1 MFRALV
7 RAAMAA
13 ILFAT
18 FLTPKSAFAADLTP
32 AQAASITASTNTYF
46 RALGR
51 GQVRTL
57 ATLTTPDFTVV
68 GPSGK
73 VYTMSQIS
81 RRIANVRLETGGIT
95 HQLKLGPTSI
105 SGNTITEAATISI
118 QGDMLTGG
126 DFASESYQRTT
137 KHTLTWVSDSSGAWL
152 LSKDEVLS
160 LVK

>member
-1 MFRALV
+1 MSLALV

-18 FLTPKSAFAADLTP
+18 FLTPESAFAADLTP
-32 AQAASITASTNTYF
+32 AQTASITTATHTYF

-51 GQVRTL
+51 GQTHTL
-57 ATLTTPDFTVV
+57 STLTTSDFTIV

-73 VYTMSQIS
+73 TYTMAQIS
-81 RRIANVRLETGGIT
+81 RRIANVRLETGEIT
-95 HQLKLGPTSI
+95 HQVKLGAASV
-105 SGNTITEAATISI
+105 SGNTITEAATVSI

-126 DFASESYQRTT
+126 DFAAEGYQRTT
-137 KHTLTWVSDSSGAWL
+137 KHTLTWVSDPSGKWL

-160 LVK
+160 RE